1 MKMFLKID
9 KELEDDKQSGQK
21 FYWKVAQR
29 RTTFW
34 WRSEGAEMKIEV
46 TVGENKLWSQ
56 LGRHTNLYKSFNIIP
71 GTTTSEKQ
79 PLASSGQSQLEANTG
94 TLAHWH
100 TGTSNFKN

>member
-1 MKMFLKID
+1 
-9 KELEDDKQSGQK
+9 
-21 FYWKVAQR
+21 
-29 RTTFW
+29 
-34 WRSEGAEMKIEV
+34 MKIEV